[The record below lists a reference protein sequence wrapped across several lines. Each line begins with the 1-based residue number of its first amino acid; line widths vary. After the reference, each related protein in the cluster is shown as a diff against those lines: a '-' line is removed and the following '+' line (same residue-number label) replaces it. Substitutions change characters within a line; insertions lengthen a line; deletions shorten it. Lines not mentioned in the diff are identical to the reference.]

1 MHFTCRIGAT
11 ITAITVL
18 ISISVLAVISIGEGF
33 KVFIERR
40 DDIDLPRMNG
50 TIGTFSMRRRSTHA
64 VAKRQSTPVSVM
76 DSFVGAI
83 SNVAGML
90 SGTGSLINDD
100 VHDMGDGIASPPA
113 GATNL
118 GIANF
123 GGASL
128 ASSAIA
134 HDVVGVP
141 GEASSA
147 IEGVVD
153 AATSVAES
161 ILATASEASNVGVLG
176 DSAGS
181 LLSSLF
187 VASPLSSISSL
198 PAMTS
203 SGFGSD
209 PFSASSSGSIV
220 TSAPQMSSSIGQSSM
235 IHSSYSAMRNIT
247 SSARNSTVVCPTV
260 PAGNNT
266 VPARPSVTTKPHSM
280 ILPMMHNSTNST
292 APRPMNTT
300 SCSTLPSL
308 TTSCPAPVTETCTM
322 TETWHSTHY
331 AETATLFSFM
341 SIVTVTYTETINACP
356 TDSPLAEPEVEGRM
370 VICDDGSFVQSEEE
384 CQSNSGSNSTA
395 RGGYSYSSS
404 MPAAPT
410 SSSPIDYVM
419 SMMAIGSSL
428 ASSSLKASSVPSF
441 TVNLPSKSMIIPPVF
456 SGTSG
461 LETIMCKDG
470 SLVAATKDCLN
481 GLADRSASSVLS
493 SKSAGAARVVRNMPH
508 SPITSHKATEPH
520 LKSAH
525 SITKVPSNP
534 TPVSK
539 PKDSTSVT
547 LKSPAKHVESKSANK
562 GAKAWKI
569 AEEGGNV

>member
-1 MHFTCRIGAT
+1 
-11 ITAITVL
+11 
-18 ISISVLAVISIGEGF
+18 
-33 KVFIERR
+33 
-40 DDIDLPRMNG
+40 
-50 TIGTFSMRRRSTHA
+50 
-64 VAKRQSTPVSVM
+64 M

-90 SGTGSLINDD
+90 SGTGSLGNDD
-100 VHDMGDGIASPPA
+100 VHDMGDGVASPPA
-113 GATNL
+113 GITNL
-118 GIANF
+118 GMANF

-134 HDVVGVP
+134 HDVGGVL
-141 GEASSA
+141 GKASST
-147 IEGVVD
+147 IESIVD
-153 AATSVAES
+153 AATSVAGS
-161 ILATASEASNVGVLG
+161 ILATASEVSNVGVLG

-235 IHSSYSAMRNIT
+235 IHSSYSTMRNIT

-266 VPARPSVTTKPHSM
+266 VPARPSATTKPHSM

-300 SCSTLPSL
+300 SYSTLPSL

-341 SIVTVTYTETINACP
+341 SIVTVTCTET
-356 TDSPLAEPEVEGRM
+356 V
-370 VICDDGSFVQSEEE
+370 
-384 CQSNSGSNSTA
+384 
-395 RGGYSYSSS
+395 
-404 MPAAPT
+404 
-410 SSSPIDYVM
+410 
-419 SMMAIGSSL
+419 
-428 ASSSLKASSVPSF
+428 K
-441 TVNLPSKSMIIPPVF
+441 
-456 SGTSG
+456 
-461 LETIMCKDG
+461 
-470 SLVAATKDCLN
+470 
-481 GLADRSASSVLS
+481 
-493 SKSAGAARVVRNMPH
+493 
-508 SPITSHKATEPH
+508 
-520 LKSAH
+520 
-525 SITKVPSNP
+525 
-534 TPVSK
+534 
-539 PKDSTSVT
+539 
-547 LKSPAKHVESKSANK
+547 
-562 GAKAWKI
+562 
-569 AEEGGNV
+569 